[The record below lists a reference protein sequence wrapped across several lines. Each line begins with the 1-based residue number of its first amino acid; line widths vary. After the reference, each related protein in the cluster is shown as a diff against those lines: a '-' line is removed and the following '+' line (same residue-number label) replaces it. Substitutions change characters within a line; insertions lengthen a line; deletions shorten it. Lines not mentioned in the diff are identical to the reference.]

1 MRKLIQHHVKYLEIH
16 GVDETVWL
24 TVSEHVKLHKRLRR
38 EGKCNVPSDELKK
51 IAMAAHNR
59 TPKRRAAR
67 AAYNKSPKHRATQAA
82 YDKSPKRRAAHAAYD
97 KSPKRKATHD
107 AYDKSPEGRTA
118 RAAYRKNIQSI
129 KFSETPCTHVEF
141 SERINYNH
149 KTGTVSYIAGFY
161 GTGGH
166 KLPVVDIK

>member
-1 MRKLIQHHVKYLEIH
+1 MEKLVEHHIKYLEIH

-24 TVSEHVKLHKRLRR
+24 MHGEHKKLHNHLRR
-38 EGKCNVPSDELKK
+38 EGKCKIPVDELKK
-51 IAMAAHNR
+51 IAMAAHDR

-67 AAYNKSPKHRATQAA
+67 AAY
-82 YDKSPKRRAAHAAYD
+82 DKSPKRRA
-97 KSPKRKATHD
+97 THT

-166 KLPVVDIK
+166 PLPMVDIE